1 MDTPNVFGGG
11 DREDV
16 LKRNRDAWRRQ
27 IGSRPVR
34 RVNAIMV
41 VLLLGAGSAA
51 CGGGSTSAS
60 SEPAGATGAAGPS
73 ATAADA
79 HAEIAARKA
88 QAAMEVY
95 AIDNGGSYQGADA
108 ATLRKIEPSLPAD
121 LDIQGDASSYTI
133 TAHSGSGGSF
143 TLTRAPGGGTKHTC
157 TKPGVGA
164 CSVRGSW

>member
-1 MDTPNVFGGG
+1 
-11 DREDV
+11 
-16 LKRNRDAWRRQ
+16 
-27 IGSRPVR
+27 
-34 RVNAIMV
+34 
-41 VLLLGAGSAA
+41 
-51 CGGGSTSAS
+51 
-60 SEPAGATGAAGPS
+60 
-73 ATAADA
+73 
-79 HAEIAARKA
+79 
-88 QAAMEVY
+88 MEVY